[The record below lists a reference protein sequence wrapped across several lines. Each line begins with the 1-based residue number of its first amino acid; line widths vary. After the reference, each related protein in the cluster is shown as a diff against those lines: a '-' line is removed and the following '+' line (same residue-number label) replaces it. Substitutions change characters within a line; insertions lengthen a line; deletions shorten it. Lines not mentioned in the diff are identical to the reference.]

1 VPGLDRN
8 MGTEKE
14 ARDHLFVSDSSK
26 ISGGSAYSGEVFRQ
40 PLGVSGFG
48 CGGERKR
55 GSSPLKGGGAQ
66 GFQLGMEEERR
77 RFPSVAKI
85 DCSYYRQ

>member
-1 VPGLDRN
+1 

-40 PLGVSGFG
+40 PLGAIWT
-48 CGGERKR
+48 ENR
-55 GSSPLKGGGAQ
+55 GK
-66 GFQLGMEEERR
+66 
-77 RFPSVAKI
+77 
-85 DCSYYRQ
+85 